1 MEINQEILE
10 GLINILNFTY
20 IDIEP
25 HIITIYPSL
34 IKVIN
39 SNFQV
44 ERANKGKV
52 RSYIPLDK
60 LNLILCLSLFIL
72 NNIKYGK
79 IIVNSANIN
88 MILNII
94 KLRLY
99 ENVIYTPMDIS
110 EVENEDLN
118 RKLHNLKDEVK
129 YNVIHG
135 EEILMSKSNF
145 NPKKNEEEK
154 GDKNKEDNDE
164 EEIEDEREE
173 NMQEQ
178 NNLNNNVKNEKK

>member
-1 MEINQEILE
+1 M
-10 GLINILNFTY
+10 INIYFTY

-25 HIITIYPSL
+25 HVITIYPSL

-39 SNFQV
+39 DNLQV
-44 ERANKGKV
+44 ERVNKGKV

-99 ENVIYTPMDIS
+99 ENVVYTPMDIS

-135 EEILMSKSNF
+135 EEILMSKSDYNS
-145 NPKKNEEEK
+145 KKNDEEK
-154 GDKNKEDNDE
+154 NDKNKEDN
-164 EEIEDEREE
+164 EDEDLDEDKDE
-173 NMQEQ
+173 NIQET
-178 NNLNNNVKNEKK
+178 NNMNDNQKNEKRKKMVDKHN

>member
-1 MEINQEILE
+1 MDHLIYHISKIDINQEILE

-25 HIITIYPSL
+25 HIVTVYPSL

-39 SNFQV
+39 SNLQV
-44 ERANKGKV
+44 ERVNKGKV

-99 ENVIYTPMDIS
+99 ENVVYTPMDIS

-135 EEILMSKSNF
+135 EEILMSKSDYNRLEIF
-145 NPKKNEEEK
+145 IE
-154 GDKNKEDNDE
+154 ND
-164 EEIEDEREE
+164 IFW
-173 NMQEQ
+173 
-178 NNLNNNVKNEKK
+178 LYI